1 MLTVLG
7 SGKDFEGRGT
17 LNEIAFSSVGG
28 VTDTV
33 IVCFTSMN
41 KYEYIIHLIFMHF
54 YSTISNDTQ
63 RDQSVLFIIRPQVS
77 PAISQSGKQ

>member
-28 VTDTV
+28 VTDTI

-41 KYEYIIHLIFMHF
+41 KYEY
-54 YSTISNDTQ
+54 YSFNIYA
-63 RDQSVLFIIRPQVS
+63 LL
-77 PAISQSGKQ
+77 